1 MTAQAQTTQ
10 EKKVYSLTNGGIGL
24 NMYDSSFLDD
34 AGNPKKYLAG
44 SDSVELRRVTA
55 NPFTTKKGVA
65 GLTVTITNGYLGS
78 YVNKNG
84 EEKQS
89 VQIPKNKEERES
101 IKVYLYEQ
109 SAGTGFYTNKGN
121 EIVVKPV
128 EPSEDGSYRPVFN
141 IQVNMDLPV
150 NNQQAESEGSWI
162 TSAQIPF

>member
-1 MTAQAQTTQ
+1 MTAQAQTSQ

-24 NMYDSSFLDD
+24 NMYVSSFVDEVT
-34 AGNPKKYLAG
+34 GNPKKYLAG

-55 NPFTTKKGVA
+55 NPFVTKKGVA

-89 VQIPKNKEERES
+89 VQIPKNKEDRES

-128 EPSEDGSYRPVFN
+128 EQSEDGSYRPAFN
-141 IQVNMDLPV
+141 IEVNMELPV
-150 NNQQAESEGSWI
+150 NNQQAESEV
-162 TSAQIPF
+162 IPF